1 MFENIT
7 SDAARIERRR
17 AIVEAGRTHRCIPAR
32 RTMRET
38 LAGLVRYHLPT
49 ARTLR

>member
-7 SDAARIERRR
+7 SDAARIEQRR
-17 AIVEAGRTHRCIPAR
+17 AIAQAERAYHRRPAR